1 MRQLGLSLVELM
13 VAIAV
18 ASFIALAATLYYSS
32 LFSASSVIR
41 ESTAAQGHFNAVA
54 SALIA
59 EIRRSGYRGYP
70 GRLPT
75 YLETTGSNGGI
86 PDEGDY
92 PAIEIG
98 SDCLLTTYVRDHT
111 CRAGD
116 QSDFAECV
124 GGEGTAAGLYYRV
137 GLRLTNGEIEAV
149 SVIHPNQYLSG
160 APSDSECTAS
170 GASSAWERLTTNTEL
185 YFDRF
190 SITQEA
196 QTIYE
201 GDTGCVLGTVGT
213 DCESNVFAD
222 CGDTISCRIKR
233 IYKIELCAYVGATDD
248 LCDPDFGSDAPERQY
263 YNELFVTPRNDV
275 LISKDYDT

>member
-18 ASFIALAATLYYSS
+18 ASFIALAATLYYAS
-32 LFSASSVIR
+32 LYSASSVIR
-41 ESTAAQGHFNAVA
+41 ESTAAQRHFNAVA
-54 SALIA
+54 STLIA

-75 YLETTGSNGGI
+75 YLETTGSNGGV

-98 SDCLLTTYVRDHT
+98 SDCVLTTYVRDHK

-116 QSDFAECV
+116 ESDFAECV
-124 GGEGTAAGLYYRV
+124 GGEGTAAGLYHRV
-137 GLRLTNGEIEAV
+137 GLRLTPGEIEAV

-248 LCDPDFGSDAPERQY
+248 LCDPAYGSNVPKRQY
-263 YNELFVTPRNDV
+263 YNALFVTPRNDV

>member
-13 VAIAV
+13 VAVAL
-18 ASFIALAATLYYSS
+18 ASFIALAATLYYTS

-54 SALIA
+54 STLIA

-75 YLETTGSNGGI
+75 YLETTGSNGGV

-98 SDCLLTTYVRDHT
+98 SDCVLTTYVRDHT

-116 QSDFAECV
+116 ELDFAECV
-124 GGEGTAAGLYYRV
+124 GGENTAAGLYYRV
-137 GLRLTNGEIEAV
+137 GFRLTGGAIEAV
-149 SVIHPNQYLSG
+149 SVIHPNQYLGS

-170 GASSAWERLTTNTEL
+170 GASSAWELLTTNADI

-190 SITQEA
+190 SVTQEA

-201 GDTGCVLGTVGT
+201 GDTGCVLGTAGT
-213 DCESNVFAD
+213 DCESHVFAD

-233 IYKIELCAYVGATDD
+233 VYKVELCAYDGDTDD
-248 LCDPDFGSDAPERQY
+248 LCDESFGADAPERQY

-275 LISKDYDT
+275 LIAKDYDT

>member
-1 MRQLGLSLVELM
+1 MRQLSLSLVELM

-18 ASFIALAATLYYSS
+18 ASFIALAATLYYAS
-32 LFSASSVIR
+32 LYSASSVIR
-41 ESTAAQGHFNAVA
+41 ESTAAQRHFNAVA
-54 SALIA
+54 STLIA

-75 YLETTGSNGGI
+75 YLETTGSNGGV

-98 SDCLLTTYVRDHT
+98 SDCVLTTYVRDHK

-116 QSDFAECV
+116 ESDFAECV
-124 GGEGTAAGLYYRV
+124 GGEGTAAGLYHRV
-137 GLRLTNGEIEAV
+137 GLRLTPGEIEAV

-170 GASSAWERLTTNTEL
+170 GASSAWELLTTNTEL

-248 LCDPDFGSDAPERQY
+248 LCDPAYGSNVPKRQY
-263 YNELFVTPRNDV
+263 YNALFVTPRNDV